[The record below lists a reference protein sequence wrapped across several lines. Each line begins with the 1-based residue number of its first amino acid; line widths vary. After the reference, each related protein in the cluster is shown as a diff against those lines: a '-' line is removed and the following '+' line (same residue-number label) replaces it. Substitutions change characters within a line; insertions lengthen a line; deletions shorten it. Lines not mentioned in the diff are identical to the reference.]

1 MRYEEFTTE
10 EERMDEILPLIPA
23 IAGGVARAALGGT
36 GRLAGKAA
44 LGLGKLAAK
53 GAYKAA
59 KGVAKG
65 VGAVAKGAYNTVA
78 GDDDEEPTNNPN
90 AKVGT
95 QPDLGEPEPQAAAP
109 TQPGAAPKTQG
120 AQPMGA
126 NPNIKPGKSI
136 KLPTN
141 TPGGKKSYK
150 VTKTQGDDVEIEDPT
165 AKPGEPSKMTYKK
178 QDLERA
184 AAQ

>member
-23 IAGGVARAALGGT
+23 IAGGVARAAVGGV
-36 GRLAGKAA
+36 GGLVGKAA
-44 LGLGKLAAK
+44 
-53 GAYKAA
+53 
-59 KGVAKG
+59 
-65 VGAVAKGAYNTVA
+65 GAVARGAARAVGNTVGTVA
-78 GDDDEEPTNNPN
+78 KSAYSAVTGDKDEEEPKADPN

-95 QPDLGEPEPQAAAP
+95 QPATPKDKPQTSAPDTKGAAKTKGAP
-109 TQPGAAPKTQG
+109 T
-120 AQPMGA
+120 MGA
-126 NPNIKPGKSI
+126 NPDLKQGK
-136 KLPTN
+136 KVTLPTN

-150 VTKTQGDDVEIEDPT
+150 VTKTTGDEVEIEDPT